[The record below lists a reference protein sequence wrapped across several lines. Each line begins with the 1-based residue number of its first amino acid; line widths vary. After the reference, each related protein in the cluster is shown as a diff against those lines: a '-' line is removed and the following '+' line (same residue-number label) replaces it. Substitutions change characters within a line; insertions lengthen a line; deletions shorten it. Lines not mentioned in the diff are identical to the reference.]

1 MLLIGN
7 MTVLHFPQ
15 KNISLV
21 IMNIMT
27 LTENVLFIFL
37 PAIRMGIII
46 YFLIPTENME
56 YLGILGKK
64 EIIVMEKNLIEKFE
78 SNKTNLNINWF
89 L

>member
-37 PAIRMGIII
+37 PTIRMGIII
-46 YFLIPTENME
+46 YFFDSDWK
-56 YLGILGKK
+56 YGIFGNPWKK
-64 EIIVMEKNLIEKFE
+64 EIIVMGKNLIEKFE
-78 SNKTNLNINWF
+78 SNKTNLNIN
-89 L
+89 

>member
-1 MLLIGN
+1 MIKCMLLISN

-37 PAIRMGIII
+37 PTIRMGIII
-46 YFLIPTENME
+46 YFLILTGNME
-56 YLGILGKK
+56 YLEILGKK
-64 EIIVMEKNLIEKFE
+64 KL
-78 SNKTNLNINWF
+78 L
-89 L
+89 

>member
-37 PAIRMGIII
+37 PTIRMGIII
-46 YFLIPTENME
+46 YFLILTG
-56 YLGILGKK
+56 YGIFGNPWKK
-64 EIIVMEKNLIEKFE
+64 EIIVMGKNLIEKFE
-78 SNKTNLNINWF
+78 SNKTNLNIN
-89 L
+89 

>member
-1 MLLIGN
+1 MKCMPLIGN

-37 PAIRMGIII
+37 PTIRMGIII
-46 YFLIPTENME
+46 YFLILTGNME
-56 YLGILGKK
+56 YLEILGKK
-64 EIIVMEKNLIEKFE
+64 KL
-78 SNKTNLNINWF
+78 L
-89 L
+89 

>member
-37 PAIRMGIII
+37 PTIRMGIII
-46 YFLIPTENME
+46 YFLILTGNME
-56 YLGILGKK
+56 YLEILGKK
-64 EIIVMEKNLIEKFE
+64 KL
-78 SNKTNLNINWF
+78 L
-89 L
+89 

>member
-1 MLLIGN
+1 MIKCMLLIGN

-37 PAIRMGIII
+37 PTIRMGIII
-46 YFLIPTENME
+46 YFLILTGNME
-56 YLGILGKK
+56 YWEILGKK
-64 EIIVMEKNLIEKFE
+64 KL
-78 SNKTNLNINWF
+78 L
-89 L
+89 